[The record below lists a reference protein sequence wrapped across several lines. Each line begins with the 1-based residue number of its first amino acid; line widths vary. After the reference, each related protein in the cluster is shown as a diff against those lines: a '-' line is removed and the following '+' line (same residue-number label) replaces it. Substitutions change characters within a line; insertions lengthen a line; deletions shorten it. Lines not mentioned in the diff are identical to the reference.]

1 MKKKQRKKIKVKS
14 KMIKRV
20 HRISYFRK
28 DGTYVKHTS
37 TRVKSANVLPGL
49 KAGGLRRFGYS
60 VTKTLKERRNALLR
74 ALING
79 KAKSNMVRRLSAIS
93 TFTKRTHPASS
104 LRYRMDCHWLS
115 KM

>member
-1 MKKKQRKKIKVKS
+1 MKKKKIRVKS

-28 DGTYVKHTS
+28 DGTYVKPTS
-37 TRVKSANVLPGL
+37 MRTRTTNASSGL

-79 KAKSNMVRRLSAIS
+79 KAKSGMVRRLSAIS
-93 TFTKRTHPASS
+93 TLTKRSHPASS

-115 KM
+115 KI